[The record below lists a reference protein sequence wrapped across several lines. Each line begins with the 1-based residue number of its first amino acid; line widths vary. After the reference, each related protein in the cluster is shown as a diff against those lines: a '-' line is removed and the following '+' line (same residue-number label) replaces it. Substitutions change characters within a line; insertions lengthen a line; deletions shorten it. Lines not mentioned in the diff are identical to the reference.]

1 MITININFTVV
12 QEDKDVV
19 SMVLK
24 EIEGKSPEQLLME
37 SGQLNQVPVNIE
49 AILENCGIKAIIQN
63 GKEI

>member
-49 AILENCGIKAIIQN
+49 AILENCGIKAIWC
-63 GKEI
+63 